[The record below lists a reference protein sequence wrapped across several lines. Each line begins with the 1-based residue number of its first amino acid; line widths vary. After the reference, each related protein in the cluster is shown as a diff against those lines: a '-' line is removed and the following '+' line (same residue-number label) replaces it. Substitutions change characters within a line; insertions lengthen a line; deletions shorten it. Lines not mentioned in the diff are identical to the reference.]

1 MKRSFVAFVV
11 AAALAVAGNTL
22 ALPPGHG
29 SGSMGGHGSGAPG
42 YAPLSLLPLLIATA
56 DLTEEQKTDVSKII
70 EARGARFRTIFAEL
84 RRADEQLTNRVFEQG
99 DLKASDLEPLTARVL
114 ELRGKLLR
122 ENMDMVVR
130 IRDLLSPEQ
139 LEKAAA
145 ARRKMKDRSQ
155 NRMPPG
161 HPPTGGG
168 VEN

>member
-1 MKRSFVAFVV
+1 MKRTFVAFVV
-11 AAALAVAGNTL
+11 AAALAVAGT
-22 ALPPGHG
+22 ASAMPPGHG
-29 SGSMGGHGSGAPG
+29 SGSMGSHGSGAPG

-56 DLTEEQKTDVSKII
+56 GLSEDQKNEIGEIMK
-70 EARGARFRTIFAEL
+70 ARGERFRAIFAEL
-84 RRADEQLTNRVFEQG
+84 RQADEQLTDRVFEQG
-99 DLKASDLEPLTARVL
+99 NLKTSDLEPLTARVL

-130 IRDLLSPEQ
+130 VRDLLSAEQ

-145 ARRKMKDRSQ
+145 ARREMKERSQ
-155 NRMPPG
+155 KRMPPG